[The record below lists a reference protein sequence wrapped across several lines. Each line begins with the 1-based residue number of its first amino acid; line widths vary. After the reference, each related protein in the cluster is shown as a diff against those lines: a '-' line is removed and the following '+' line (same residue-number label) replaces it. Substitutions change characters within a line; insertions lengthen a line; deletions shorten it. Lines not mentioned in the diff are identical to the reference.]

1 MRIYTNKKANN
12 VLNKLEP
19 FFFEVRH
26 LSCIYSISNSNSNNN
41 EMYQVE
47 HNKIYNVRVSQV
59 KEKTKTLLG
68 AFPITID
75 YTEYIKEDECYQVP
89 PKCRSE
95 FLVQKIYKPSPESL
109 VEWVFVYEGET
120 LKENYFYVPGYADIN
135 SQAIKAD
142 LLWGLHLAL
151 KGLRQAG
158 WP

>member
-1 MRIYTNKKANN
+1 MRIYASINNKANN

-19 FFFEVRH
+19 FFFELRH
-26 LSCIYSISNSNSNNN
+26 LSYIYSISNSNSNQ
-41 EMYQVE
+41 MYQVE
-47 HNKIYNVRVSQV
+47 HNKIYNVRISQV

-95 FLVQKIYKPSPESL
+95 FLVQKIYKPSPSSL

-135 SQAIKAD
+135 SVQVKAD
-142 LLWGLHLAL
+142 LLWGLH
-151 KGLRQAG
+151 
-158 WP
+158 PHTPT

>member
-1 MRIYTNKKANN
+1 MRIFASINNKANN

-19 FFFEVRH
+19 FFFELRH
-26 LSCIYSISNSNSNNN
+26 LSYILSNNVSGSN
-41 EMYQVE
+41 QMYQVE
-47 HNKIYNVRVSQV
+47 HNKIYNVHISQV

-75 YTEYIKEDECYQVP
+75 YTEYIKEDECYQIP

-120 LKENYFYVPGYADIN
+120 LKDNYFYVPGYADIN
-135 SQAIKAD
+135 SPAIKAD
-142 LLWGLHLAL
+142 LLWGLCPLAP
-151 KGLRQAG
+151 A
-158 WP
+158 

>member
-19 FFFEVRH
+19 FFFELRH
-26 LSCIYSISNSNSNNN
+26 LSYILSNNVSGSISNSISN

-47 HNKIYNVRVSQV
+47 HNKIYNVRVSQG

-95 FLVQKIYKPSPESL
+95 FLVQKIYKPSPSSL
-109 VEWVFVYEGET
+109 VEWVFVYEGEI

-135 SQAIKAD
+135 SAQVKAD
-142 LLWGLHLAL
+142 LLWGFCLVA
-151 KGLRQAG
+151 
-158 WP
+158 

>member
-26 LSCIYSISNSNSNNN
+26 LSYIYSNSNNISN

-68 AFPITID
+68 AFPISID

-95 FLVQKIYKPSPESL
+95 FLVQKIYKPSPSSL
-109 VEWVFVYEGET
+109 VEWFFVYEGET

-135 SQAIKAD
+135 SASVKAD
-142 LLWGLHLAL
+142 LLWGLHLA
-151 KGLRQAG
+151 
-158 WP
+158 

>member
-26 LSCIYSISNSNSNNN
+26 LSYIYSVSNSN

-47 HNKIYNVRVSQV
+47 HNKIYNVRVSKG

-75 YTEYIKEDECYQVP
+75 YTEYIKEYECYQVP

-95 FLVQKIYKPSPESL
+95 FLVHKIYKPSPSSL
-109 VEWVFVYEGET
+109 VEWVFVYEGDY
-120 LKENYFYVPGYADIN
+120 LKENYFNVPGYADIN
-135 SQAIKAD
+135 SPQVKAD
-142 LLWGLHLAL
+142 LLWGLH
-151 KGLRQAG
+151 
-158 WP
+158 PHTPT

>member
-1 MRIYTNKKANN
+1 MRIYASINNKANN

-26 LSCIYSISNSNSNNN
+26 LSYIYSTSGSNSISGSN

-47 HNKIYNVRVSQV
+47 HNKIYNVRVSQM

-68 AFPITID
+68 AFPISID

-95 FLVQKIYKPSPESL
+95 FLVQKIYKPSPSSL

-135 SQAIKAD
+135 SASVKAD
-142 LLWGLHLAL
+142 LLWGLHLA
-151 KGLRQAG
+151 
-158 WP
+158 